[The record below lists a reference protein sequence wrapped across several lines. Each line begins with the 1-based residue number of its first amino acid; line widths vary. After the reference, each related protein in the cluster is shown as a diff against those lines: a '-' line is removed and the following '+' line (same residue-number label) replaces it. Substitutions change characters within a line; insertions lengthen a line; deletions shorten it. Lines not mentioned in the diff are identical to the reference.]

1 MATKEYFK
9 RHYSPYFLEP
19 YAVKLTNGELHVGD
33 VDDTVIYEAELYIDE
48 TLEKN
53 GYNAFKNSE
62 YKVSEEATYE

>member
-33 VDDTVIYEAELYIDE
+33 VDDTVIYEAELYR
-48 TLEKN
+48 
-53 GYNAFKNSE
+53 
-62 YKVSEEATYE
+62 